1 MTKIRIIPKE
11 EDKDRLEEKKN
22 MAREFERRVIGVIPI
37 KDYSYNIDVETRK
50 FTVEGTYVLP
60 E

>member
-22 MAREFERRVIGVIPI
+22 MAREFERRVISIIPI
-37 KDYSYNIDVETRK
+37 KDYSFNIDVATRK
-50 FTVEGTYVLP
+50 FKVEGTYVLP

>member
-22 MAREFERRVIGVIPI
+22 MAREFERRVISVIPI
-37 KDYSYNIDVETRK
+37 KDYWYNIDVETRK
-50 FTVEGTYVLP
+50 FTVEGKYVLP